1 MEKTM
6 KTQKRVLIVDDDPI
20 ILELYEHFLLSG
32 GREVVTA
39 ESGETAMQILQ
50 EKHFDC
56 LY

>member
-32 GREVVTA
+32 GHEVVTA